1 MFAQGL
7 SRWSY
12 SWIATKQWG
21 GSPSVYFSHLLS
33 DLCVCMLNADGQNC
47 LPFLTAYRCGLSSHI
62 LSIISLRRHI
72 FIVAN
77 IQFTQNL
84 PIEREANRTE
94 HTYTHSVARRK
105 TIPKGNKDA
114 ISLARMN
121 RRSDDGSTYDF
132 AKLQLHD
139 FSAFSVH
146 VDILLFLFFAP
157 VVVCYFKMFYYD
169 ISCSE
174 WEYQWAIF
182 SCIPIQYYAL
192 IRCFVLFGL
201 RNGLYV
207 YCEKRP
213 KYINYDAVNRM
224 KDFGH
229 IEK

>member
-1 MFAQGL
+1 MYAQCRRSKLLTISDGL
-7 SRWSY
+7 SLWIELSY
-12 SWIATKQWG
+12 F
-21 GSPSVYFSHLLS
+21 VHYF
-33 DLCVCMLNADGQNC
+33 AAK
-47 LPFLTAYRCGLSSHI
+47 AYFYRSEY
-62 LSIISLRRHI
+62 SIHPKS
-72 FIVAN
+72 
-77 IQFTQNL
+77 
-84 PIEREANRTE
+84 ANRTRSKQNRTHI
-94 HTYTHSVARRK
+94 HTVARRK